1 MIIIGNGKS
10 LEGFD
15 FKKIKEETIGLC
27 CAYRYWEKINWFP
40 TYYCCVDHVVIKLDD
55 GTLVIKKT
63 PKDNP
68 NYFFNYY
75 QMQGDIYNKPNGTR
89 IHKASWMD
97 LAHIVIL
104 YNQLSRKQVDVINYN
119 TNDTLDKYY
128 QREKEINKIL
138 DSK

>member
-1 MIIIGNGKS
+1 MGA
-10 LEGFD
+10 D
-15 FKKIKEETIGLC
+15 KIKLLGMDCNYTEFIPES
-27 CAYRYWEKINWFP
+27 K
-40 TYYCCVDHVVIKLDD
+40 KLDD
-55 GTLVIKKT
+55 GTLVITKT
-63 PKDNP
+63 PKNNP

-128 QREKEINKIL
+128 QREKDIIKIL